1 MMDKVYIRGLL
12 LEASIGIYEWEKR
25 IAQKVRIDVEM
36 AWDNKKPAAS
46 DKIEDALNYK
56 TATQLIAQLI
66 ENQHYELVERL
77 AEDIATTLRQ
87 ELNIPWLRVTISK
100 PGAVKNAIEVG
111 VQIERGEAVWQAST

>member
-25 IAQKVRIDVEM
+25 TTQKVRIDVEM